1 MSSKSPGQKRKQ
13 IIIQIVMLDDQ
24 EVPFQIDVSSQC
36 KNTKKNYSLN
46 IFNYLLLFKLK
57 DKIDRKRSN

>member
-24 EVPFQIDVSSQC
+24 EVPFQIDV
-36 KNTKKNYSLN
+36 N
-46 IFNYLLLFKLK
+46 IAIQQKY
-57 DKIDRKRSN
+57 RKYFYHIS

>member
-24 EVPFQIDVSSQC
+24 EVPFQIDVNLAIKQ
-36 KNTKKNYSLN
+36 NY
-46 IFNYLLLFKLK
+46 
-57 DKIDRKRSN
+57 RKCFYHIS

>member
-24 EVPFQIDVSSQC
+24 EVPFQIDV
-36 KNTKKNYSLN
+36 NLAIKKKY
-46 IFNYLLLFKLK
+46 
-57 DKIDRKRSN
+57 RKYFYHIS

>member
-36 KNTKKNYSLN
+36 KNIKKKYLLN
-46 IFNYLLLFKLK
+46 IFNYFIFKLK